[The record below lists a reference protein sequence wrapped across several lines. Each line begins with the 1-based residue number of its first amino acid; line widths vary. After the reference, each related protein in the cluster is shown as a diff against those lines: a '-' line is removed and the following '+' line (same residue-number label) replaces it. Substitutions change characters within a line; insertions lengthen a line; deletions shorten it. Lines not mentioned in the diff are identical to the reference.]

1 MKIRKLEIKNI
12 ASIEEAVIDF
22 DKEPLSDTDLFLIT
36 GTTGS
41 GKTTLLDAICLA
53 LYNTT
58 PRIAKSKKEIL
69 KVNDDELTEKDP
81 RNILRQN
88 TGYGYSRV
96 YFKGNNDHEYCAEWS
111 VARGKNSRWETVF
124 QGPYGK

>member
-69 KVNDDELTEKDP
+69 KVNDD
-81 RNILRQN
+81 
-88 TGYGYSRV
+88 
-96 YFKGNNDHEYCAEWS
+96 
-111 VARGKNSRWETVF
+111 
-124 QGPYGK
+124 

>member
-88 TGYGYSRV
+88 TGYGYSKV
-96 YFKGNNDHEYCAEWS
+96 YFKGNNDHEFLSA
-111 VARGKNSRWETVF
+111 VAKATGSEKSILL
-124 QGPYGK
+124 PPLSM